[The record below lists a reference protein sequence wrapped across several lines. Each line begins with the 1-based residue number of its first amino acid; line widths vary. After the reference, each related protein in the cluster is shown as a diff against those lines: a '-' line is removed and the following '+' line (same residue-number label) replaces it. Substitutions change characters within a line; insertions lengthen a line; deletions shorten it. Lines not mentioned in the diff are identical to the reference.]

1 MVKCLRVTDLSSVCS
16 TRKRGLEAWENLKRH
31 LGADSIE
38 IDLGNVDIVSFSF
51 LDELIRQIVA
61 GKVDPRGII
70 FKASDPAVM
79 DKLER
84 VAAIRHVS
92 FQSRSDGQLSQIVPK
107 PPLSSRTTFVSEKP
121 ALV

>member
-1 MVKCLRVTDLSSVCS
+1 MRCMHITELSSVCS

-31 LGADSIE
+31 LDTDSIE

-61 GKVDPRGII
+61 GQVDPQRII
-70 FKASDPAVM
+70 FKVSDPAVR

-84 VAAIRHVS
+84 EAAIRCV
-92 FQSRSDGQLSQIVPK
+92 FLQYWSDGKLNQIVPK
-107 PPLSSRTTFVSEKP
+107 PPLSSEATFVSEKP